1 MHVLD
6 MAFNGINNQR
16 LHDGDYFKNA
26 MGSIVME

>member
-1 MHVLD
+1 MLLD

-16 LHDGDYFKNA
+16 LHDGDYYKNA